1 MNLIGGGFQHT
12 KTSTLYKESKF
23 LEWDFQTKK
32 NPITFYV
39 DYAILDGMKDKND
52 GKRKFGFMLES
63 RSVVPGL
70 LENIV
75 NNLEQIEEVYESI
88 FTHNKSLVNIN
99 SKFKWIPAYGT
110 YIENPKINKKAKLIS
125 MITSNKI
132 MTKNHVYRNY
142 LANSLKNK
150 LDLYGRGYK
159 EIEFKEAGLED
170 YMFSV
175 AVENDCYETYFTEK
189 ILDCF
194 ACGTIPVYLGSPDI
208 AEYFNKDGIILLDVN
223 FNIESLNDELY
234 SSKKDAIQENFVKS
248 LEYNVLEDWI
258 YKKYLVGNV

>member
-1 MNLIGGGFQHT
+1 
-12 KTSTLYKESKF
+12 
-23 LEWDFQTKK
+23 
-32 NPITFYV
+32 
-39 DYAILDGMKDKND
+39 
-52 GKRKFGFMLES
+52 
-63 RSVVPGL
+63 
-70 LENIV
+70 
-75 NNLEQIEEVYESI
+75 
-88 FTHNKSLVNIN
+88 
-99 SKFKWIPAYGT
+99 
-110 YIENPKINKKAKLIS
+110 
-125 MITSNKI
+125 
-132 MTKNHVYRNY
+132 
-142 LANSLKNK
+142 
-150 LDLYGRGYK
+150 
-159 EIEFKEAGLED
+159 
-170 YMFSV
+170 MFSV